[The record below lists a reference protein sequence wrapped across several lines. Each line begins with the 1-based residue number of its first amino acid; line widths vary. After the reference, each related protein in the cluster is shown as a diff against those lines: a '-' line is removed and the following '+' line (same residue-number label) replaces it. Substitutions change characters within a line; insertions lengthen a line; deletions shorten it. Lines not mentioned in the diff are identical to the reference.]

1 MIALAHSQPAPG
13 ASKLAQPAVKLVI
26 AKTIN
31 IRRDLSHAPGAFV
44 RVFEG
49 GQAGGLLARPTQPP
63 VTEQTRQRTEQTAD
77 GSDGR

>member
-1 MIALAHSQPAPG
+1 MIALTHSQPPPG
-13 ASKLAQPAVKLVI
+13 ASKLAHPAIKLVI

-49 GQAGGLLARPTQPP
+49 GQAGGLLARPTQSP

-77 GSDGR
+77 ACNG

>member
-1 MIALAHSQPAPG
+1 MPIGLTHSQPAPG
-13 ASKLAQPAVKLVI
+13 ASKLAHAAVKLVI

-49 GQAGGLLARPTQPP
+49 GQPSGLLAGSAQSP

-77 GSDGR
+77 ACNG